1 MVDLF
6 ESKNYAAVIQMDS
19 INAFNSLNSNVCLH
33 NIKIIYPEI
42 SNFVINCYTL
52 PSRCFFVKEKEEL
65 KSNKRTTR
73 GGPIAM
79 GLYTLGITPLM
90 AGNTSPS
97 DSIHHSSS

>member
-6 ESKNYAAVIQMDS
+6 ESKNYAAVIHMDA

-33 NIKIIYPEI
+33 NIKIICPKTF
-42 SNFVINCYTL
+42 NFVINCNTL
-52 PSRCFFVKEKEEL
+52 PSRCFFIKEKGEL

-79 GLYTLGITPLM
+79 GLYALGITPLM
-90 AGNTSPS
+90 AANTSPS
-97 DSIHHSSS
+97 ESIRHSSS

>member
-33 NIKIIYPEI
+33 NIKIICPETF
-42 SNFVINCYTL
+42 NFVINCNTL
-52 PSRCFFVKEKEEL
+52 PSRCFFIKEKGEL

-90 AGNTSPS
+90 AESTSPS
-97 DSIHHSSS
+97 ESIHHSSS